1 LNDIVKFSSCTFGQL
16 LYICLVPGN
25 NKYRT
30 IILYKNYFEAFFKRQ
45 RQKVKDKIVWTFE
58 LIEDLP
64 QIPETYLKYLE
75 GTDGLYEIR
84 VQQGSD
90 IFRIFCFFDKGKL
103 IVITSGF
110 QKKTQK
116 TPKQEIEKALKI
128 KEDYYAE
135 KN

>member
-1 LNDIVKFSSCTFGQL
+1 M
-16 LYICLVPGN
+16 PGN